1 MARPQ
6 ADSERTELR
15 MRLLEQLNATLVTR
29 DTPRGLVITVSDVSF
44 SGPDV
49 REPASS
55 RIGPVA
61 AILAPYPELRV
72 AVEGYSDTSTT
83 QSQSWKRAVS
93 VRQILVGHGLPAD
106 RVTQRGLGD
115 SRPLVSN
122 STSAGREQNRRVEIV
137 ISGDPIGTLPFWDRT
152 YSLTQRR

>member
-1 MARPQ
+1 
-6 ADSERTELR
+6 

-55 RIGPVA
+55 RIGRVA
-61 AILAPYPELRV
+61 VILAPYPELRM